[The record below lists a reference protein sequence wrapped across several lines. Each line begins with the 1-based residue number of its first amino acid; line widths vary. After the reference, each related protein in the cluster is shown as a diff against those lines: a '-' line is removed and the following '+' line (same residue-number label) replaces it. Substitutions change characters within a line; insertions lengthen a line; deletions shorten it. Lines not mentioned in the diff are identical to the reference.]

1 MLAIIKVKKELWN
14 EEVSYCIVCMLMH
27 LQD

>member
-14 EEVSYCIVCMLMH
+14 EEVPYCIVCMLMH